1 MQEKRATLARARD
14 LVLARLTEIILGALL
29 SASIA
34 AFAFVLASHARLDD
48 RVRVCEQETTR
59 NTERIEA
66 ASAALQ
72 KAETSLIRG
81 LEILTKHVDQRCDS
95 IEQLLNIIV
104 SAMKNKQ
111 EEKSYGLSNSE
122 DRCGDNRSG
131 PDG

>member
-66 ASAALQ
+66 ASVALQ

-81 LEILTKHVDQRCDS
+81 LETLTKHVDQRCDS
-95 IEQLLNIIV
+95 IEQLLNVIV
-104 SAMKNKQ
+104 STVKYT
-111 EEKSYGLSNSE
+111 EEDRANGLSNSK
-122 DRCGDNRSG
+122 DKRGDNRSG